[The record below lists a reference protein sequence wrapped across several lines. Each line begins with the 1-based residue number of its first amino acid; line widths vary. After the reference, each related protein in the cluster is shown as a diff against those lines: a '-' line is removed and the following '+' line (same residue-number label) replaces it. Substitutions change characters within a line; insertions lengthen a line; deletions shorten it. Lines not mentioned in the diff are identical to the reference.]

1 MELLSVIQTTA
12 ALGTLAVLMTAL
24 LTLKRTLRRR

>member
-1 MELLSVIQTTA
+1 MELLSAIQTTA
-12 ALGTLAVLMTAL
+12 ALLTLSVLMTAL